1 MSTYYEYQD
10 VGVMIAHKLMAMD
23 GWEVFGYHAD
33 HSDMMTDYYD
43 PAYWGGIATKNGY
56 TLVVNCSSEAKP
68 EEIRKYNY
76 DGTLQNRSISEKIA
90 KLEQMTMERGASE
103 QEEESA
109 KKMIE
114 KLRSK
119 ESEASEKYIVTG
131 IIPGHMAN
139 PPRMNWHIELVDILD
154 EDGKPATYRTVE
166 PVLTEELTEEQKRA
180 LAVIK
185 KGRDG
190 LEVKPC
196 DKVRALE
203 LLGKH
208 LGMFTDK
215 IEANI
220 NDSVKNELAELLAQ
234 RKARGEPDASK

>member
-1 MSTYYEYQD
+1 MGLTDKQRKFCDEYLIDLNATQAA
-10 VGVMIAHKLMAMD
+10 IRA
-23 GWEVFGYHAD
+23 GY
-33 HSDMMTDYYD
+33 
-43 PAYWGGIATKNGY
+43 
-56 TLVVNCSSEAKP
+56 
-68 EEIRKYNY
+68 
-76 DGTLQNRSISEKIA
+76 SEKTAYRIGADNLRKHQIEEYISKRQKELSRSTEVTQERVIKELALIA
-90 KLEQMTMERGASE
+90 FSNNADYAHVVE
-103 QEEESA
+103 
-109 KKMIE
+109 KKMKAE
-114 KLRSK
+114 
-119 ESEASEKYIVTG
+119 VDG
-131 IIPGHMAN
+131 M
-139 PPRMNWHIELVDILD
+139 LVDILD

-190 LEVKPC
+190 LEVKSC
-196 DKVRALE
+196 DKVKALE

-220 NDSVKNELAELLAQ
+220 NDSVKNELSELLAQ